1 MGIFADRL
9 RYWIKSKGWSDAETA
24 RRLELQPQ
32 RLANYLAGRHQPDL
46 ETVARICATLGLSP
60 NFLLGFEPEEP
71 SSPKKMLIAAINIQL
86 ESLDAGKLSLVSNI
100 IGQVASH
107 DPSPSE

>member
-9 RYWIKSKGWSDAETA
+9 RYWIKAKGWSDAETA

-46 ETVARICATLGLSP
+46 ETVARICVTLGLSP
-60 NFLLGFEPEEP
+60 NFLLGFEPEER
-71 SSPKKMLIAAINIQL
+71 SAQKQMLIAAINAQL
-86 ESLDAGKLSLVSNI
+86 ESLDTERLTLVRNL
-100 IGQVASH
+100 IGQVEAFGAAE
-107 DPSPSE
+107 PE

>member
-9 RYWIKSKGWSDAETA
+9 RYWIKAKGWSDAETA

-71 SSPKKMLIAAINIQL
+71 SSPKKMLIAAINVQL
-86 ESLDAGKLSLVSNI
+86 GSLDTEKLTLVSNLI
-100 IGQVASH
+100 SQVEAFGAAE
-107 DPSPSE
+107 PE

>member
-60 NFLLGFEPEEP
+60 NFLLGFEPEDP
-71 SSPKKMLIAAINIQL
+71 SSPKKMLIAAINAQL
-86 ESLDAGKLSLVSNI
+86 ESLDKGKLKLVANLIS
-100 IGQVASH
+100 QVERF
-107 DPSPSE
+107 DPSGSE

>member
-1 MGIFADRL
+1 MPGVL
-9 RYWIKSKGWSDAETA
+9 GERYVIWPIWLPGRDAAAETA

-71 SSPKKMLIAAINIQL
+71 SSQKKMQIAAINVQL
-86 ESLDAGKLSLVSNI
+86 
-100 IGQVASH
+100 
-107 DPSPSE
+107 